1 MISRIILSIINFFKF
16 FDSSFSIKNKSQ
28 KEANKIQLNL
38 LNKLISKSKHTKFGV
53 DHNFVNIK
61 SYSDYVNKVPIRD
74 YEKIKKYVEL
84 IKDGKENILWPGK
97 PKYFAKTSGTTSGT
111 KYIPITKDSLKN
123 QIKSASYLLLNYLNE
138 KKSFRSIR
146 GKAMFISGSPNL
158 NEINQIKIG
167 RLSGIVNYHEPF
179 YLKNILLPSKKTNKI
194 EDWEKKIE
202 KIVDETKN
210 KDLRILGGIP
220 PWIQMY
226 FDVLI
231 QKTGKKVKDIFP
243 NLELICHGGVNFE
256 PYKKNLFDSIGKQ
269 INTLETFP
277 ASEGFFAYQ
286 NSLKDNS
293 LILQINSGIFYEF
306 IDIKNINNK
315 NPKRI
320 TVGEVETNKNYA
332 LILSSDAGLWSYMIG
347 DTIKFTSLNPL
358 KIKVTGRT
366 KQFISSF
373 GEHVIVEE
381 VEKSIKRA
389 CEKYN
394 EVQITEFTVGPR
406 ILKDKGK
413 SHHEWL
419 IEFKIEP
426 KDLISF
432 EKEVDKNLQ
441 ELNSYYKD
449 LVQDGILS
457 TLKIK
462 ILKRKSFINFMKL
475 KGKLGGQNKVP
486 RLSND
491 NNLIDEIIKN
501 SIL

>member
-1 MISRIILSIINFFKF
+1 
-16 FDSSFSIKNKSQ
+16 
-28 KEANKIQLNL
+28 
-38 LNKLISKSKHTKFGV
+38 
-53 DHNFVNIK
+53 
-61 SYSDYVNKVPIRD
+61 
-74 YEKIKKYVEL
+74 
-84 IKDGKENILWPGK
+84 
-97 PKYFAKTSGTTSGT
+97 
-111 KYIPITKDSLKN
+111 
-123 QIKSASYLLLNYLNE
+123 
-138 KKSFRSIR
+138 
-146 GKAMFISGSPNL
+146 
-158 NEINQIKIG
+158 
-167 RLSGIVNYHEPF
+167 
-179 YLKNILLPSKKTNKI
+179 
-194 EDWEKKIE
+194 
-202 KIVDETKN
+202 
-210 KDLRILGGIP
+210 
-220 PWIQMY
+220 MY

-256 PYKKNLFDSIGKQ
+256 PYKKNLFDSIGKE

>member
-1 MISRIILSIINFFKF
+1 MISRIILIIINFFKF

-111 KYIPITKDSLKN
+111 KYIPITKESLKN

-256 PYKKNLFDSIGKQ
+256 PYKKNLFDSIGKE

>member
-53 DHNFVNIK
+53 DHNFINIK
-61 SYSDYVNKVPIRD
+61 NYSDYVNKVPIRD

-111 KYIPITKDSLKN
+111 KYIPITKESLKN

-256 PYKKNLFDSIGKQ
+256 PYKKNLFDSIGKE

-332 LILSSDAGLWSYMIG
+332 LILSSNAGLWSYMIG

>member
-1 MISRIILSIINFFKF
+1 MPKF
-16 FDSSFSIKNKSQ
+16 
-28 KEANKIQLNL
+28 L
-38 LNKLISKSKHTKFGV
+38 L
-53 DHNFVNIK
+53 
-61 SYSDYVNKVPIRD
+61 
-74 YEKIKKYVEL
+74 
-84 IKDGKENILWPGK
+84 
-97 PKYFAKTSGTTSGT
+97 
-111 KYIPITKDSLKN
+111 
-123 QIKSASYLLLNYLNE
+123 
-138 KKSFRSIR
+138 
-146 GKAMFISGSPNL
+146 
-158 NEINQIKIG
+158 
-167 RLSGIVNYHEPF
+167 
-179 YLKNILLPSKKTNKI
+179 
-194 EDWEKKIE
+194 
-202 KIVDETKN
+202 
-210 KDLRILGGIP
+210 
-220 PWIQMY
+220 
-226 FDVLI
+226 
-231 QKTGKKVKDIFP
+231 
-243 NLELICHGGVNFE
+243 
-256 PYKKNLFDSIGKQ
+256 
-269 INTLETFP
+269 
-277 ASEGFFAYQ
+277 
-286 NSLKDNS
+286 
-293 LILQINSGIFYEF
+293 
-306 IDIKNINNK
+306 NNK
-315 NPKRI
+315 NRKRI

-381 VEKSIKRA
+381 VEKSIKKA